1 MKELFREL
9 VKCLF
14 MDVICA
20 LGLSGVLSLIRMLF
34 HGSVTRVQFLGGAL
48 VIFILLILDYIYN
61 IVRTALLMKRDP
73 VFREMTKT
81 TGISWRDYKKM
92 RNG

>member
-1 MKELFREL
+1 MKVLFKEL
-9 VKCLF
+9 VKSLF
-14 MDVICA
+14 MDAIFA
-20 LGLSGVLSLIRMLF
+20 FGLSGVLSLIRLLF
-34 HGSVTRVQFLGGAL
+34 HGSVTRIQFLGGAL

-61 IVRTALLMKRDP
+61 LVRTVLLMRRDP

-81 TGISWRDYKKM
+81 TGISWRQYKRM

>member
-1 MKELFREL
+1 MKVLFKEL
-9 VKCLF
+9 VKSLF
-14 MDVICA
+14 MDAILA
-20 LGLSGVLSLIRMLF
+20 FGLSGVLSLIRLLF

-61 IVRTALLMKRDP
+61 LVRTVLLMRRDP

-81 TGISWRDYKKM
+81 TGISWRQYKRM

>member
-1 MKELFREL
+1 
-9 VKCLF
+9 
-14 MDVICA
+14 MDAIFA
-20 LGLSGVLSLIRMLF
+20 FGLSGVLSLIRLLF

-61 IVRTALLMKRDP
+61 LVRTVLLMRRDP

-81 TGISWRDYKKM
+81 TGISWRQYKRM